1 MFVHGP
7 LYEKRKIIVTELQK
21 VGLETGDI
29 VYSASSVRGP
39 LGIPFGKWIQKF
51 THSPY
56 SHATLIQVENGEYYA
71 IDVSDWGTRKLRVV
85 DWFDNWGATDFCVCR
100 LNEKTEK
107 DNLCLDYQIKR
118 FLDMDP
124 SYDFNFID
132 PNAFYCTEA
141 VKQMYGNCGFDLGG
155 AFLVKD
161 MVPWWFY
168 KLIVIGNYVTKLFSN
183 SSLPLDVLISVV
195 GNIHRGML
203 ASPMTKMIYEYD
215 SETQTFLSFV

>member
-1 MFVHGP
+1 
-7 LYEKRKIIVTELQK
+7 
-21 VGLETGDI
+21 
-29 VYSASSVRGP
+29 
-39 LGIPFGKWIQKF
+39 
-51 THSPY
+51 
-56 SHATLIQVENGEYYA
+56 
-71 IDVSDWGTRKLRVV
+71 
-85 DWFDNWGATDFCVCR
+85 
-100 LNEKTEK
+100 
-107 DNLCLDYQIKR
+107 
-118 FLDMDP
+118 MDP